1 MYGGKGCG
9 MHEKHRKLIGRL
21 DLLEARLAKIGTML
35 ERLLQ
40 R

>member
-1 MYGGKGCG
+1 
-9 MHEKHRKLIGRL
+9 MHNEYRRLIGRL
-21 DLLEARLAKIGTML
+21 DLLNASMAEIEPML